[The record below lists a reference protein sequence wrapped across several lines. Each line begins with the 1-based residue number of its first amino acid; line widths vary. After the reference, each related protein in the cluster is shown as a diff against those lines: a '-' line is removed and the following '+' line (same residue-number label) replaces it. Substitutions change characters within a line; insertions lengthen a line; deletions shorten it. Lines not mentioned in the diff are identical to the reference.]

1 LLLWNWEAVMARKKS
16 LWSELQRERERRQ
29 RAAQAQE
36 RMNEQTVKQLMRDH
50 DRAERQAARA
60 GAAKRKRQDQL
71 AHEAGASAAK
81 AMKAQLDAWV
91 AELQTL
97 LTSVLGTPP
106 QASFAM
112 LKQTVAVAP
121 FEPGDL
127 GKPLPV
133 PVWEDF
139 APPPPGVLSGLM
151 GAKARHARAQE
162 AARDAFEQARAD
174 HLLAEDARTR
184 QLQEARAAHDLQV
197 KALEAEAGAHNA
209 AVDEVERNFRAAV
222 PDAVEEFFGQVLALS
237 EYPSDFPHE
246 YQIAYRQEPRELV
259 IEYRLPPVEVIPT
272 ARDFR
277 YVKTRRQIDE
287 LARPV
292 KETKELYAS
301 VIHQVALRTMWECFA
316 VTVAEEVVDTVVF
329 NGIVPAT
336 NRATGQAEELHLIS
350 APASR
355 TDFSTLVLDQLD
367 PAACLKHLKAILSP
381 HPFDLEPVEP
391 VIEFQKAKYRFADPV
406 DALAGIDSRP
416 DLLKMDWYKFENLI
430 RQLFEAMGLDVQ
442 VTQSSRDE
450 GIDAVAYNKTD
461 IVHRSEILIQAKRYS
476 NCVPTNDVRAL
487 AGSVEEKRA
496 TAGVLV
502 TTAWVSPETKAFAAR
517 NNRLSIIEGGELKHL
532 LAEHLNLDVRIDL
545 ARRPRRA
552 T

>member
-1 LLLWNWEAVMARKKS
+1 LWNWEAVMARKKS

-36 RMNEQTVKQLMRDH
+36 RMNEQTVKQLMRDR

-60 GAAKRKRQDQL
+60 GAAERKRQEQL
-71 AHEAGASAAK
+71 AHEVGASAAK
-81 AMKAQLDAWV
+81 TMKAQLDARV

-127 GKPLPV
+127 GKPFPV

-184 QLQEARAAHDLQV
+184 QLQEARAAHDLHV
-197 KALEAEAGAHNA
+197 KALEAEVGEHNA
-209 AVDEVERNFRAAV
+209 ALDEVERNFRAAV

-287 LARPV
+287 VARPV

-316 VTVAEEVVDTVVF
+316 VTEAEEVVDTVVF

-355 TDFSTLVLDQLD
+355 TDFSILVLDQLD

-545 ARRPRRA
+545 ARRPGRA

>member
-1 LLLWNWEAVMARKKS
+1 MARKKS

-29 RAAQAQE
+29 RVARARE

-50 DRAERQAARA
+50 DRAERHAARA
-60 GAAKRKRQDQL
+60 DAAERKRQEQL
-71 AHEAGASAAK
+71 AHEAGVSAAK
-81 AMKAQLDAWV
+81 TMKAQLDARL

-97 LTSVLGTPP
+97 LTSVLGKPP
-106 QASFAM
+106 QLSFAM
-112 LKQTVAVAP
+112 LKQTVAVP
-121 FEPGDL
+121 LFEPGDL

-151 GAKARHARAQE
+151 GGKARQARAQE
-162 AARDAFEQARAD
+162 AARDAFDEARAD
-174 HLLAEDARTR
+174 HVLTEDARAR
-184 QLQEARAAHDLQV
+184 QLQEARAAHDLRV
-197 KALEAEAGAHNA
+197 KAIEAAVREHNA
-209 AVDEVERNFRAAV
+209 AVDELERNFRAAV

-237 EYPSDFPHE
+237 EYPGGFPHD
-246 YQIAYRQEPRELV
+246 YQVAYRQEPRELV

-277 YVKTRRQIDE
+277 YVKTRGEIDE

-316 VTVAEEVVDTVVF
+316 VTVADDVVDTVVF

-336 NRATGQAEELHLIS
+336 NRATGRAEELHLIS

-367 PAACLKHLKAILSP
+367 PAACLKQLKAILSP
-381 HPFDLEPVEP
+381 HPYDLEPVEP

-430 RQLFEAMGLDVQ
+430 RQLFEAMGLEVQ
-442 VTQSSRDE
+442 VTRSSRDE

-502 TTAWVSPETKAFAAR
+502 TTAWVSPESKAFAAR
-517 NNRLSIIEGGELKHL
+517 NNRLSVIEGGELKHL
-532 LAEHLNLDVRIDL
+532 LAEHLKLDVRIDL
-545 ARRPRRA
+545 GRRPRRA
-552 T
+552 N